1 MRVVL
6 RRERR
11 RRNLRALQS
20 NPPPFPQNVLIWHSD
35 LPEPGART
43 PELRVV
49 VTGDRFLAQGIAQS
63 PAPLCYYPIY
73 GDPEEA
79 FLALEEGNSSG
90 AIIDLEGWAIPVIDL
105 LDRVRTLRLRR
116 PDLQL
121 AFLASEEA
129 SDMETFV
136 QAACSAIV
144 INKRQKIRKIV
155 GLMQSTFTR
164 AETQERV
171 LSQKQW
177 KILLL
182 MAQGF
187 SLRAIAR
194 QLQLPYHRII
204 YSMGRIQTLLKLN
217 CRQQLIRLLLKLS
230 DKHC

>member
-1 MRVVL
+1 
-6 RRERR
+6 
-11 RRNLRALQS
+11 
-20 NPPPFPQNVLIWHSD
+20 
-35 LPEPGART
+35 
-43 PELRVV
+43 
-49 VTGDRFLAQGIAQS
+49 
-63 PAPLCYYPIY
+63 
-73 GDPEEA
+73 
-79 FLALEEGNSSG
+79 
-90 AIIDLEGWAIPVIDL
+90 
-105 LDRVRTLRLRR
+105 
-116 PDLQL
+116 
-121 AFLASEEA
+121 
-129 SDMETFV
+129 METFV